1 MYYDDSKKLETTSN
15 GALCTGTF
23 NSNNGTVSH
32 SLGNELVI
40 TRGSQAI
47 SINANNAGANSYSI
61 INTTAPNG
69 VYLAVSGTNVAV
81 ARADKFEVY
90 KDLRITADNEKLQI
104 GLHQD
109 LELYHDGTNSVIDN
123 NTGRLELSSTGDI
136 ILKPGD
142 KKGIICTE
150 DAQVELYY
158 NDFKKLETTTEGAK
172 VTGNLGINVA
182 SPDSPLEVGGTGPSL
197 ATIHHTDGGTNDE
210 ARLMLGALSANPPD
224 QRGAGISARNKGAG
238 HDLEIQTSSTHSAG
252 PSTKVVVT
260 AGGQLQIPNDSGQL
274 QLGAS
279 QDLQLYHNGT
289 DSYIDNHQGDLYIRG
304 DGDDIFLKAVDTKD
318 SLRCIPNAAVELY
331 HNDNKKLETTSGGVT
346 VTGSVVC
353 DTNFRGG
360 DNVKLSLGDAQ
371 DLEIDHDGTNN
382 DINYSNGNLLI
393 RQGSHSSSQCLQFDG
408 NGHLYVPDNELIY
421 FGSSADLQLYHDGSN
436 SYIKEAGTGN
446 LNIISD
452 NTIEIEKVNGTD
464 IARFHPDGAVELFY
478 DGNKKFETSS
488 NGVRI
493 PDDIYLGLG
502 NSDDLNIRFLNG
514 TGAFIQSGGN
524 NMYIR
529 SNLIELGDNSGNK
542 YIKCVDGAQVEL
554 YHGVNSKKLETS
566 SGGGVLTGTWLPASD
581 ASGNFGSTSNRW
593 GTVYATSFQGDGSN
607 LTGITS
613 TTINNNAANTLIT
626 GSGTANTLN
635 ANSFFKVSGGYI
647 QLNNDNGGVSFGT
660 AGVGSFGVVPTIA
673 RAEQSGYHV
682 TTSGAGDL
690 CIGAEFQNDILFGTT
705 SSTSGGLAGRLKITA
720 AGHTTPAVNNQND
733 LGTSGVRWRN
743 VYTNDL
749 NLSNEGSSNDVDG
762 TWGSYTIV
770 EGESDLFLKNNR
782 SGKKYK
788 FNLTEVS

>member
-1 MYYDDSKKLETTSN
+1 MDLYGSGADIEQVNSQTAETR
-15 GALCTGTF
+15 AL
-23 NSNNGTVSH
+23 
-32 SLGNELVI
+32 NE
-40 TRGSQAI
+40 A
-47 SINANNAGANSYSI
+47 
-61 INTTAPNG
+61 
-69 VYLAVSGTNVAV
+69 
-81 ARADKFEVY
+81 
-90 KDLRITADNEKLQI
+90 TADF
-104 GLHQD
+104 
-109 LELYHDGTNSVIDN
+109 N
-123 NTGRLELSSTGDI
+123 N
-136 ILKPGD
+136 
-142 KKGIICTE
+142 
-150 DAQVELYY
+150 
-158 NDFKKLETTTEGAK
+158 
-172 VTGNLGINVA
+172 
-182 SPDSPLEVGGTGPSL
+182 SL
-197 ATIHHTDGGTNDE
+197 AEQLDQANLEQDE
-210 ARLMLGALSANPPD
+210 DR
-224 QRGAGISARNKGAG
+224 K
-238 HDLEIQTSSTHSAG
+238 QTL
-252 PSTKVVVT
+252 TKNITSGVT
-260 AGGQLQIPNDSGQL
+260 AGGKLKKPNDSGQL

-554 YHGVNSKKLETS
+554 YHGVDSKKLETTS
-566 SGGGVLTGTWLPASD
+566 SGVSVTGTVA
-581 ASGNFGSTSNRW
+581 
-593 GTVYATSFQGDGSN
+593 ATSYTGDGSS
-607 LTGITS
+607 LTGISVGIATTAAS
-613 TTINNNAANTLIT
+613 MSGITTVLDLSKDGFKITASGITTVDVRGGTEGNSHTLRIVNSGITTIGFSTY
-626 GSGTANTLN
+626 
-635 ANSFFKVSGGYI
+635 F
-647 QLNNDNGGVSFGT
+647 
-660 AGVGSFGVVPTIA
+660 
-673 RAEQSGYHV
+673 
-682 TTSGAGDL
+682 
-690 CIGAEFQNDILFGTT
+690 LFP
-705 SSTSGGLAGRLKITA
+705 SGGLPNIPTASGTISLISFTVHRQGAVGIATQLLAGA
-720 AGHTTPAVNNQND
+720 
-733 LGTSGVRWRN
+733 S
-743 VYTNDL
+743 
-749 NLSNEGSSNDVDG
+749 
-762 TWGSYTIV
+762 
-770 EGESDLFLKNNR
+770 
-782 SGKKYK
+782 
-788 FNLTEVS
+788 VSFA